1 MGELNVMGRVA
12 PVDLTDRTIR
22 MWPVGI
28 LIAGGLVSQM
38 TWGVFR
44 CGRAAVHL
52 TADRRKVTERK

>member
-52 TADRRKVTERK
+52 TADRRKVTKRK